1 MRAGYDSLSV
11 EIQEMIADLG
21 AYHSTEFSQANDLGD
36 FPKRDKNSI
45 YHGGLIFRP
54 LVKVHPETGRKCL
67 FIGRHAFGIPGMVRD
82 ESRDLLETLLQAIVS
97 DESRVYTHRWS
108 VGDVLVWDNRCLLHR
123 ARPYDYSQA
132 RVLIA
137 VVWRER

>member
-1 MRAGYDSLSV
+1 
-11 EIQEMIADLG
+11 
-21 AYHSTEFSQANDLGD
+21 
-36 FPKRDKNSI
+36 
-45 YHGGLIFRP
+45 
-54 LVKVHPETGRKCL
+54 
-67 FIGRHAFGIPGMVRD
+67 MVRD

-132 RVLIA
+132 RVLIGSRVAGEVDSELAYYPEDDAAERGRIALDAELNCLRA
-137 VVWRER
+137 VWAANA